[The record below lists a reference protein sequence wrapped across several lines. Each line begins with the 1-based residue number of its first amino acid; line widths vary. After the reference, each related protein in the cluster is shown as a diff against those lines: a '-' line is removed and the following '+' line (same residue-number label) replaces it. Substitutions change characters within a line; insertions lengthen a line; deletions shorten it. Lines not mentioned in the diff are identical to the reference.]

1 MDAREAYGTFNMGA
15 GFAFYV
21 PEAAKSR
28 ALEIARTTALPLLDA
43 GHVESGP
50 RRVVVSPL
58 GLEFAG
64 DTLTIR

>member
-1 MDAREAYGTFNMGA
+1 MGA

-21 PEAAKSR
+21 PEAAKAR
-28 ALEIARTTALPLLDA
+28 ALSIARATELPLLDT

-50 RRVVVSPL
+50 RRVVVTPL
-58 GLEFAG
+58 GLEYAG